1 MGYQHNIQP
10 LDADELA
17 RIERTVSRY
26 EQENGVLLYR
36 TWSCSTP
43 KMARFFP
50 RGSLSLG
57 NVGYIRISGIRA
69 YCEGLLYIEQDG
81 SQFFL
86 VLSSGQRIPYDPS
99 PFGEG

>member
-1 MGYQHNIQP
+1 MSYQHNIEP

-17 RIERTVSRY
+17 RIERTITRY
-26 EQENGVLLYR
+26 EQENDAYLYR

-50 RGSLSLG
+50 RGVLSQDE
-57 NVGYIRISGIRA
+57 VGYIRISGIRA
-69 YCEGLLYIEQDG
+69 YCEGLLHIEQDG
-81 SQFFL
+81 SQFYL
-86 VLSSGQRIPYDPS
+86 VLSSGQRIPYDSS